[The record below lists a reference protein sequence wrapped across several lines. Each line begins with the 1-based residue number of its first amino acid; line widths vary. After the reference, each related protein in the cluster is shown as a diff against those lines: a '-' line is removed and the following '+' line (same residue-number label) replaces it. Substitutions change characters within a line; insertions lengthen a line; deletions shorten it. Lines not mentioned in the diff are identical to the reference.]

1 MLPAFT
7 DKLHY
12 MSLNSRSWRIA
23 VPFAASA
30 LFVLTACSPSVTI
43 NEAKDANNPACAP
56 MMVALPDSLANAKR
70 RTTSSQATAAWGDPS
85 LVVLRCGVQVP
96 GPTTDKCVTVN
107 GVDWVLKQKGTT
119 WTITSYGRNPA
130 TELVLEENTIPSD
143 TVLTEISAAVSKIPS
158 TGGCVGLGDVK
169 TAAPSTSAPAG

>member
-1 MLPAFT
+1 MLQ
-7 DKLHY
+7 Y
-12 MSLNSRSWRIA
+12 MYLNSRSWRFTA
-23 VPFAASA
+23 PFAASA
-30 LFVLTACSPSVTI
+30 LLVLTACAPSVTI

-56 MMVALPDSLANAKR
+56 MMVALPDSLAGSKR
-70 RTTSSQATAAWGDPS
+70 RTTSSQATAAWGDPA
-85 LVVLRCGVQVP
+85 LVVLRCGVKVL

-107 GVDWVLKQKGTT
+107 GVDWVLRQENTT

-158 TGGCVGLGDVK
+158 TGGCTGLGDL
-169 TAAPSTSAPAG
+169 AIASPSTSAG